1 MDSQGIH
8 KYLHNIVHSSL
19 RYTVSKNECG
29 TPTENQFNKTEHA
42 VHSYAAGKTNYTE
55 IVSNAEKCLA
65 MLNNAK
71 QCWASLS

>member
-29 TPTENQFNKTEHA
+29 TPTENQLNKTEHA
-42 VHSYAAGKTNYTE
+42 VHSYAAGKGYF
-55 IVSNAEKCLA
+55 SA
-65 MLNNAK
+65 ML
-71 QCWASLS
+71 SRV